1 MKEVATIDASVWD
14 QGAAVR
20 ASAQGVL
27 RKDVL
32 EPAVRRVGLMAGSAA
47 GLLSIHLAVSFVLVG
62 PAREIVGPLGVGL
75 GCSLLVLLLTKVR
88 PKMGGR
94 AITALSVSYL
104 FALCLSL
111 GALHPEAPLKP
122 LEALTRVSL
131 SAVPILAFAALVPV
145 LPRRAFVIALVA
157 GLMDPLALALTQ
169 REAAIESIF
178 VSVLFAAFVAWI
190 AREISAAVHRLSEDI
205 KRARR
210 VGSYRLVEPL
220 GVGGMAEVWRAEH
233 TMLARPAAIKL
244 IRPVVLTEHG
254 PLEAERLLRLFTRE
268 ARTTARLSSPHT
280 IILYDFGINR
290 EGGFYQVM
298 ELLDGLDLQ
307 TLVERFGPQPSSRV
321 THLLRQAC
329 HSLRE
334 AHDAHFVH
342 RDVKPANIFACALG
356 GEFDFV
362 KVLDFGLVLDRQP
375 TSEEIEDE
383 QRLVGTPAIMAPEM
397 LRYQVPVDARAD
409 IYALGCVGY
418 WLLTGTRVFEANTKA
433 DMLVMHAHQK
443 PVTPSKRLGIPV
455 HPGLEATIMSCL
467 EKNPNK
473 RPQTAAELMDR
484 LSALTFEDAWNAER
498 RALWWRRNVGVHPRV
513 GSLPG
518 EIEAAVGSM
527 HMERDSDSRS
537 LELLPQE
544 KPNP

>member
-1 MKEVATIDASVWD
+1 MKEVATVDASIWD

-32 EPAVRRVGLMAGSAA
+32 EPAVRRVGLMAWSAA
-47 GLLSIHLAVSFVLVG
+47 ALLTILLVLSLFLVG
-62 PAREIVGPLGVGL
+62 PRREVIAPLSTAL
-75 GCSLLVLLLTKVR
+75 ALSLLVVLLTSLR
-88 PKMGGR
+88 PKMEGR
-94 AITALSVSYL
+94 AITALSVTYL
-104 FALCLSL
+104 LALCLAL
-111 GALHPEAPLKP
+111 GALHPGGPLGP
-122 LEALTRVSL
+122 LEALTRISL
-131 SAVPILAFAALVPV
+131 AAVPILAFAALMPV

-157 GLMDPLALALTQ
+157 ALMDPLALALTQ
-169 REAAIESIF
+169 REARPSAIAI
-178 VSVLFAAFVAWI
+178 SVLLAVVVAWI

-210 VGSYRLVEPL
+210 VGSYRLVERL

-244 IRPVVLTEHG
+244 IRPEVLTEHG

-298 ELLDGLDLQ
+298 ELLSGLDLQ
-307 TLVERFGPQPSSRV
+307 TMVQRFGPQPSSRV
-321 THLLRQAC
+321 THLLMQTC

-356 GEFDFV
+356 GEYDFV

-375 TSEEIEDE
+375 TSAEIEDE
-383 QRLVGTPAIMAPEM
+383 ERLVGTPAIMAPEM

-418 WLLTGTRVFEANTKA
+418 WLLTGTRVFEAKTKA

-443 PVTPSKRLGIPV
+443 PVTPSKRLGLPV
-455 HPGLEATIMSCL
+455 HPGLESTIMACL

-473 RPQTAAELMDR
+473 RPQTAAELMER
-484 LSALTFEDAWNAER
+484 LGAHTFEDSWNAER
-498 RALWWRRNVGVHPRV
+498 RTLWWRRHVGVQASPAQTPHHDEV
-513 GSLPG
+513 
-518 EIEAAVGSM
+518 EAESEASNA
-527 HMERDSDSRS
+527 ERLSVPSSRTF
-537 LELLPQE
+537 
-544 KPNP
+544 

>member
-1 MKEVATIDASVWD
+1 MKEVETVDASVWD

-32 EPAVRRVGLMAGSAA
+32 EPAVRRVGLMAASGA
-47 GLLSIHLAVSFVLVG
+47 GLLSILLVVSLVLIG
-62 PAREIVGPLGVGL
+62 PAREVVAPLAVAL
-75 GCSLLVLLLTKVR
+75 ASSLLVVLLTKVR

-94 AITALSVSYL
+94 AITALSVTYL

-111 GALHPEAPLKP
+111 GALHPQAPLVP

-131 SAVPILAFAALVPV
+131 AAVPILAFAALVPV

-169 REAAIESIF
+169 RDAALESI
-178 VSVLFAAFVAWI
+178 SVAVLLSVFVAWT

-210 VGSYRLVEPL
+210 VGSYRLVLRL

-244 IRPVVLTEHG
+244 IRPSVLTEHG

-307 TLVERFGPQPSSRV
+307 TMVERFGPQPSSRV
-321 THLLRQAC
+321 SHLLSQAC

-418 WLLTGTRVFEANTKA
+418 WLLTGTRVFEAKTKA

-443 PVTPSKRLGIPV
+443 PVTPSKRLGVPV
-455 HPGLEATIMSCL
+455 HPGLEATIMACL

-473 RPQTAAELMDR
+473 RPQTAAELMER
-484 LSALTFEDAWNAER
+484 LSTLTFEDSWTAER
-498 RALWWRRNVGVHPRV
+498 RALWWRRNVGLHPLV
-513 GSLPG
+513 VDSSG
-518 EIEAAVGSM
+518 ESESKVS
-527 HMERDSDSRS
+527 RDPVAEDHDSRS
-537 LELLPQE
+537 LELVPEE
-544 KPNP
+544 KPTP